1 MNYLIISTNF
11 KKKFKKFRKN
21 EQERINKSLYLL
33 KIDHFNPL
41 LDNHRLKGF
50 MDGYRSVDAGGDL
63 IIVYREVENNVFLV
77 SDLGTHH
84 QLYGK

>member
-1 MNYLIISTNF
+1 MNSLVISSNF

-21 EQERINKSLYLL
+21 EQERISKSLYLL

-41 LDNHRLKGF
+41 LNNHKLKGF
-50 MDGYRSVDAGGDL
+50 MDGYRSADAGGDL
-63 IIVYREVENNVFLV
+63 IIVFREIENCVFLI